1 MAGSEWCTGGI
12 RINRRVIK
20 DKPNNYMP
28 TTRRPMQRSKQYLLA
43 DTLAVARRLPTA
55 TTKVKVHANVHAR
68 YEQDPPASDAPL
80 EPRDPPWA
88 GSPVPQ
94 AIYARA
100 HGQGLIAVP
109 HDDAMPWP
117 LSRGPCET
125 PKMRVPHDEDILAAN
140 ARLAALVNEC
150 ETLRRDDAGRRR
162 PNLAPERIPPRH
174 ALEDRAKLIEDRC
187 AAFERRWWDDGDAA
201 PAPRRR

>member
-1 MAGSEWCTGGI
+1 M
-12 RINRRVIK
+12 
-20 DKPNNYMP
+20 
-28 TTRRPMQRSKQYLLA
+28 
-43 DTLAVARRLPTA
+43 
-55 TTKVKVHANVHAR
+55 
-68 YEQDPPASDAPL
+68 
-80 EPRDPPWA
+80 
-88 GSPVPQ
+88 PQ

-187 AAFERRWWDDGDAA
+187 SAFENRWWDDNDATGI
-201 PAPRRR
+201 PAPRPRRDCPGAEARQG